1 MRKILLSLLSL
12 SLFTISA
19 SAQNTEKGVDT
30 QTKTI
35 QQETKVNSRNND
47 VGRSISFGKGKTKIR
62 AKLENPY
69 PITARRDYLVN
80 TVISALKDNKMILDE
95 SASKLNQGLIVTKP
109 YTFSKG
115 VILTKNEINRY
126 ADVLSTDQVFSRG
139 RFSLTV
145 EVQSI
150 DGIRNN
156 VLVNANVEGRSENG
170 LFSEWT
176 NLTSSGVAEDEFLA
190 KLVEALGKD
199 LNEEGRKP

>member
-1 MRKILLSLLSL
+1 MKNILLTILLTGL
-12 SLFTISA
+12 TAISVA
-19 SAQNTEKGVDT
+19 AQNTEKGVDT
-30 QTKTI
+30 QTKSI
-35 QQETKVNSRNND
+35 QKETKVNDRSHD
-47 VGRSISFGKGKTKIR
+47 VGRSFSFGKGKTKIR
-62 AKLENPY
+62 AKLDNPY
-69 PITARRDYLVN
+69 PLTARRDFLID
-80 TVISALKDNKMILDE
+80 TISGVLKDNKMILDE

-126 ADVLSTDQVFSRG
+126 ADTLSPDQVFSRG

-156 VLVNANVEGRSENG
+156 VLVNASVEGRSENG

-176 NLTSSGVAEDEFLA
+176 NLSSSGEAEDEFLA